1 MSDETLSP
9 DPEHDGAQLAAAY
22 LDGHAT
28 PEERAR
34 VEASPQLM
42 AIVAS
47 FARVRDS
54 LADVPSAP
62 VGPRERGIAAAL
74 AEFDR
79 LQAAPAAA
87 AAPVAPAAPNVV
99 PMRSRRWGKVLTV
112 AAGLALVGVVGVA
125 ALGSM
130 GGSDQDSSS
139 VAVEGADART
149 AVDAAGDAPAPPP
162 ETQKA
167 LIGVTGGGTVGGS
180 EGGSESTVAGQSD
193 TTTVAT
199 IGSIDGPGSAVPQL
213 EQTSDLR
220 TLPEPKTAVAPS
232 FSFECPLADTE
243 VILAEV
249 TYRGTPAVVV
259 RDTVTG
265 VISALDSQC
274 TVLASLQP

>member
-42 AIVAS
+42 AIVES
-47 FARVRDS
+47 FARVRDG
-54 LADVPSAP
+54 LADVPPAP

-79 LQAAPAAA
+79 LHAA
-87 AAPVAPAAPNVV
+87 AAPVAPVAPNVV
-99 PMRSRRWGKVLTV
+99 PMRSRRWSTVLTA

-125 ALGSM
+125 ALGSL
-130 GGSDQDSSS
+130 GSSDQDRSSG
-139 VAVEGADART
+139 AVESADART
-149 AVDAAGDAPAPPP
+149 AVDASGDAPLASQ
-162 ETQKA
+162 EA
-167 LIGVTGGGTVGGS
+167 LGTVGVAGGG
-180 EGGSESTVAGQSD
+180 EGGSTETTASGQADPNS
-193 TTTVAT
+193 VVT
-199 IGSIDGPGSAVPQL
+199 IGSIDGPGSPVPQL

-220 TLPEPKTAVAPS
+220 SLPEPKVAVAPS
-232 FSFECPLADTE
+232 FTFECPLADTE
-243 VILAEV
+243 EIVAEV
-249 TYRGTPAVVV
+249 TYQGTPAVVV

>member
-9 DPEHDGAQLAAAY
+9 DPEHDGALLAAAY

-42 AIVAS
+42 AIVAT
-47 FARVRDS
+47 FAQVRDG
-54 LADVPSAP
+54 LTDVPPAP
-62 VGPRERGIAAAL
+62 VGPRERGVAAAL

-79 LQAAPAAA
+79 LQAAT
-87 AAPVAPAAPNVV
+87 PVAPTAPNVV

-139 VAVEGADART
+139 AVDPAEART
-149 AVDAAGDAPAPPP
+149 AVDANGDAPLVSQ
-162 ETQKA
+162 EA
-167 LIGVTGGGTVGGS
+167 LDTVGVAGGS
-180 EGGSESTVAGQSD
+180 EGGTETTAGGQSESS
-193 TTTVAT
+193 TVAT
-199 IGSIDGPGSAVPQL
+199 IGSIDEPGSPVPQL

-220 TLPEPKTAVAPS
+220 TLPEPKVAVAPS
-232 FSFECPLADTE
+232 FSFECPLADTQE
-243 VILAEV
+243 ILAEV
-249 TYRGTPAVVV
+249 TYQGTPAVVV

>member
-9 DPEHDGAQLAAAY
+9 DPEHDGELLAAAY

-42 AIVAS
+42 ALVAT
-47 FARVRDS
+47 FARLRDG
-54 LADVPSAP
+54 LTDVPPAP
-62 VGPRERGIAAAL
+62 VGPRERGVAAAL

-79 LQAAPAAA
+79 LQAAPT
-87 AAPVAPAAPNVV
+87 APVAPTAPNVV

-125 ALGSM
+125 ALGSL
-130 GGSDQDSSS
+130 GSSDQDSSS
-139 VAVEGADART
+139 AVDPAEART
-149 AVDAAGDAPAPPP
+149 AVDANGDAPLASQ
-162 ETQKA
+162 EA
-167 LIGVTGGGTVGGS
+167 LDTMGVSGGGS
-180 EGGSESTVAGQSD
+180 EAGSETTAAGQSESS
-193 TTTVAT
+193 TVAT
-199 IGSIDGPGSAVPQL
+199 IGSIDGPGSPVPQL

-220 TLPEPKTAVAPS
+220 TLPEPKVAVAPS
-232 FSFECPLADTE
+232 FSFECPLADTQE
-243 VILAEV
+243 ILAEV
-249 TYRGTPAVVV
+249 TYQGTPAVVV

>member
-9 DPEHDGAQLAAAY
+9 DPEHDGALLAAAY

-42 AIVAS
+42 AIVAT
-47 FARVRDS
+47 FTQVRDG

-62 VGPRERGIAAAL
+62 VGPRERGVAAAL

-79 LQAAPAAA
+79 LHAGTT
-87 AAPVAPAAPNVV
+87 APVAPTAPNVI
-99 PMRSRRWGKVLTV
+99 PMRSRRWSKVLTV
-112 AAGLALVGVVGVA
+112 AAGLALVGVVGIA

-139 VAVEGADART
+139 AVDPAEART
-149 AVDAAGDAPAPPP
+149 AVDAAGDAPLASQ
-162 ETQKA
+162 EA
-167 LIGVTGGGTVGGS
+167 LGTVGVAGGS
-180 EGGSESTVAGQSD
+180 EGGSTETTAAGQPEPS
-193 TTTVAT
+193 TVAT
-199 IGSIDGPGSAVPQL
+199 IGSIDEPGSPVPQL

-220 TLPEPKTAVAPS
+220 TLPEPKMAVAPS
-232 FSFECPLADTE
+232 FSFECPLADTQE
-243 VILAEV
+243 ILAEV
-249 TYRGTPAVVV
+249 TYQGTPAVVV

>member
-9 DPEHDGAQLAAAY
+9 DPEHDGALLAAAY
-22 LDGHAT
+22 LDGLAT
-28 PEERAR
+28 PDERAR

-47 FARVRDS
+47 FTRVRDG
-54 LADVPSAP
+54 LTDVPSAP

-87 AAPVAPAAPNVV
+87 PAAAAAAAPLAPNVV
-99 PMRSRRWGKVLTV
+99 PMRSRRWGKVLTI

-139 VAVEGADART
+139 VADPAQART
-149 AVDAAGDAPAPPP
+149 AVDAVGDEPLASQEALSTVAVAG
-162 ETQKA
+162 
-167 LIGVTGGGTVGGS
+167 GGS
-180 EGGSESTVAGQSD
+180 EGGTETTAAGQSQ
-193 TTTVAT
+193 TNTVET
-199 IGSIDGPGSAVPQL
+199 IGAINQPGSPVPQL
-213 EQTSDLR
+213 DESSDLR
-220 TLPEPKTAVAPS
+220 ALPEPKLAVAPS
-232 FSFECPLADTE
+232 FTFECPLSDTE
-243 VILAEV
+243 EILAEV
-249 TYRGTPAVVV
+249 TYQGTPAVVV

>member
-9 DPEHDGAQLAAAY
+9 DPEHDGALLAAAY

-28 PEERAR
+28 PDERAH

-47 FARVRDS
+47 FAQVRTG
-54 LADVPSAP
+54 LADVPPAP
-62 VGPRERGIAAAL
+62 VGPRERGVAAAL

-79 LQAAPAAA
+79 LQSAPT
-87 AAPVAPAAPNVV
+87 APVAPVAPNVV
-99 PMRSRRWGKVLTV
+99 PMRSRRWGTVLTI

-125 ALGSM
+125 ALGSL

-139 VAVEGADART
+139 GVAENAEART
-149 AVDAAGDAPAPPP
+149 AVDAAGDAPLVSQ
-162 ETQKA
+162 EA
-167 LIGVTGGGTVGGS
+167 LGTVNVSGGSS
-180 EGGSESTVAGQSD
+180 EGGTETTAAGQSEPSS
-193 TTTVAT
+193 VAT
-199 IGSIDGPGSAVPQL
+199 IGSIDEPGSPVPQL

-220 TLPEPKTAVAPS
+220 TLPEPKMTVAPS
-232 FSFECPLADTE
+232 FRFECPLSDTQE
-243 VILAEV
+243 ILAEV
-249 TYRGTPAVVV
+249 TYQGTPAVVV